1 MPTTLHRFLSF
12 IRHTPDRL
20 LHPLRRRAARR
31 RLSGLHDIR
40 SVLFVCHGNICRSP
54 YAEEL
59 FRQALK
65 DRGLADTIAVHSGGF
80 VGPDRPS
87 PPEALEVASE
97 RAIDLTRHRSKSVDA
112 TRPRADLAVCMEPR
126 QKTALAR
133 HEGYDGGRI
142 IVLGD
147 LDPQPIRKRV
157 ILDPFG
163 QTIEAFRRS
172 YDRVDRCMEAFID
185 AFAFPTKQPG
195 AAPAHEEG
203 RRSR

>member
-1 MPTTLHRFLSF
+1 MPSFLHRLLSLV
-12 IRHTPDRL
+12 RHTPDRL
-20 LHPLRRRAARR
+20 LHPVRRRAARR
-31 RLSGLHDIR
+31 GLARRDDVR

-59 FRQALK
+59 FRQALA
-65 DRGLADTIAVHSGGF
+65 DRGLADAITVHSGGF

-87 PPEALEVASE
+87 PPEALEVAGE
-97 RAIDLTRHRSKSVDA
+97 RDIDLTHHRSKPVSA

-133 HEGYDGGRI
+133 YEGYDRSRVLI
-142 IVLGD
+142 LGD

-163 QTIEAFRRS
+163 RSIDSFRRS

-185 AFAFPTKQPG
+185 VFPFPAQETS
-195 AAPAHEEG
+195 AAPTHGED
-203 RRSR
+203 RPR